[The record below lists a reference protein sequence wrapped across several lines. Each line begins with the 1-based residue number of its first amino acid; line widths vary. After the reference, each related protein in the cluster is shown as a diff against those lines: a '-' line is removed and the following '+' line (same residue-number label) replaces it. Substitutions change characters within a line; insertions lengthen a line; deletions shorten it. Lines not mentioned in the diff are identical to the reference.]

1 MVRFFP
7 REEKFFDYFNESS
20 EKILAGIK
28 LFKEMM
34 EDLSTA
40 AEKAKKIKEVEYGTR
55 YRSWWMEGY

>member
-7 REEKFFDYFNESS
+7 REEKFFDYFNEAS

-34 EDLSTA
+34 HDLSA
-40 AEKAKKIKEVEYGTR
+40 AADKTKKIKESDGAR
-55 YRSWWMEGY
+55 YRIWWMESY